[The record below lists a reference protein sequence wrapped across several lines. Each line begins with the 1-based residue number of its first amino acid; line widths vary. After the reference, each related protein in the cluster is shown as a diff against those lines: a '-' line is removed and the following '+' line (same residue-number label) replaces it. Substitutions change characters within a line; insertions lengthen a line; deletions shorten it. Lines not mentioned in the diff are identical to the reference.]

1 MIRFPK
7 PGHTGT
13 SLRDEKV
20 SNVVRFMKFLAQRT
34 TIPLPRVVSWGLTE
48 ESPLQL
54 GPFIIMDFVE
64 ELRLST
70 LLKRPTETDQDE
82 VVLNPDIDDSILDSI
97 YDQIAGYLL
106 QLSRLDFTG
115 IGAISKAHDSNTWS
129 VTGRPLTYNMNELA
143 TVSGYPTDKFPTTK
157 FLSAKE
163 YFQNLAIEH
172 LIHYVPS
179 VISRTILKTPRDG
192 SLPAINLNSLF
203 QNSASKKPAR
213 SNCSAMICNP
223 RICSWTQKHYKSLL
237 Y

>member
-82 VVLNPDIDDSILDSI
+82 VVLNPDIDDSILDTI

-172 LIHYVPS
+172 LIHL
-179 VISRTILKTPRDG
+179 RAQR
-192 SLPAINLNSLF
+192 NLADDIEDTQRRF
-203 QNSASKKPAR
+203 IAR
-213 SNCSAMICNP
+213 Y
-223 RICSWTQKHYKSLL
+223 QFK
-237 Y
+237 